1 MRIHPITLRMS
12 PPIAPSPHFVEYI
25 VIFVYMIFLA
35 AVGPLMRKFNSN
47 SDDYFR
53 GGARTAWWLM
63 GPSLTL
69 SMVSAYVFTGVA
81 GAIYEAGIAPL
92 ASNLAQYVAAVI
104 LILFLAAWFR
114 QMRMITGAEVV
125 RERFGP
131 VTEQF
136 FAYLSMILQP
146 IFGAFQLLGLSIFV
160 GAVFQIPLEWVVVG
174 LGIIVGVYSVSG
186 GKWAVMATDFLQ
198 SLVLFPVII
207 TVCVLG
213 LIKIGGVSNL
223 YHEVSALGEYAIA
236 YPDGAFPDGKY
247 TISWMIAIFSMQFV
261 AQLQLGWSARF
272 FTAKDGRE
280 AQKAAA
286 LMLAIM
292 LLGLFF
298 FTVPAFISRVLY
310 ADQVASYGTILNKA
324 EESAYVVA
332 CLNLL
337 PNGLLGLVLVAMFS
351 ATASS
356 MDTGLNGNAATI
368 VRNVMPP
375 LRRRFKMPRL
385 DPQTEMVWGRRVS
398 AVLAVMIVGITLL
411 LANFGRAGIFELIIG
426 FAAAVNFPMTLPFFL
441 ALFIRSAP
449 RASALYSIIFGLA
462 GQWVAKAIFIQADIQ
477 LDYAE
482 RVLLTGLCSVSGFL
496 LSYVFHG
503 RESPAEKEKTRLFY
517 EKMHK
522 PVHFE
527 SEVGKAN
534 DKEQLKTI
542 GGMSMV
548 IGLLMLSL
556 LIIPNDWQ
564 ARLTIMSMGASV
576 LLLGALMVWLARTV
590 LAKAKRADGPSKLSG
605 GNF

>member
-1 MRIHPITLRMS
+1 MDT
-12 PPIAPSPHFVEYI
+12 PIAPEPHIAEYVVI
-25 VIFVYMIFLA
+25 VVYMIFLA
-35 AVGPLMRKFNSN
+35 SVGPLMRKFNAN

-63 GPSLTL
+63 GPSLCL

-81 GAIYEAGIAPL
+81 GAIYEAGVAPL
-92 ASNLAQYVAAVI
+92 ASNLAQYVAGAI

-136 FAYLSMILQP
+136 FAYLSMVLQP
-146 IFGAFQLLGLSIFV
+146 MFGAFQLLGLSIFV
-160 GAVFQIPLEWVVVG
+160 SAVFQIPLEWVVLG
-174 LGIIVGVYSVSG
+174 LGVVVGVYSVAG

-207 TVCVLG
+207 AVCVLG

-223 YHEVSALGEYAIA
+223 YHEVVALGDYQLA
-236 YPDGAFPDGKY
+236 YPRGTFPDGKY
-247 TISWMIAIFSMQFV
+247 TIAWMIAIFSMQFV

-286 LMLAIM
+286 LMVGIM
-292 LLGLFF
+292 IFGLFF
-298 FTVPAFISRVLY
+298 FTVPSFLSRVLY
-310 ADQVASYGTILNKA
+310 ADQVASYATILNKA

-337 PNGLLGLVLVAMFS
+337 PNGLLGMVLVAMFS

-368 VRNVMPP
+368 VRNIMPP
-375 LRRRFKMPRL
+375 LRRRFRMIPL
-385 DPQTEMVWGRRVS
+385 DPQTEMVWGKRVS
-398 AVLAVMIVGITLL
+398 AVLAVIIIGITLI
-411 LANFGRAGIFELIIG
+411 LANFGRSGIFELIIG

-441 ALFIRSAP
+441 ALFIRNAP
-449 RASALYSIIFGLA
+449 RSCALYSIIFGLL
-462 GQWVAKAIFIQADIQ
+462 GQWVAKAIFIKMDVA
-477 LDYAE
+477 LDYPE
-482 RVLLTGLCSVSGFL
+482 RVLLTGMCSVGGFL
-496 LSYVFHG
+496 LSYVFHR
-503 RESPAEKEKTRLFY
+503 REKPEEKEKTRIFY
-517 EKMHK
+517 EKMHR

-527 SEVGKAN
+527 SEVGNAN
-534 DKEQLKTI
+534 DREQLKTI

-548 IGLLMLSL
+548 IGLLMVSL
-556 LIIPNDWQ
+556 LIVPNDWQ
-564 ARLTIMSMGASV
+564 SRLTILCMGGSV
-576 LLLGALMVWLARTV
+576 LLLGGLLVWLSRSVLRRRTEKST
-590 LAKAKRADGPSKLSG
+590 A
-605 GNF
+605 